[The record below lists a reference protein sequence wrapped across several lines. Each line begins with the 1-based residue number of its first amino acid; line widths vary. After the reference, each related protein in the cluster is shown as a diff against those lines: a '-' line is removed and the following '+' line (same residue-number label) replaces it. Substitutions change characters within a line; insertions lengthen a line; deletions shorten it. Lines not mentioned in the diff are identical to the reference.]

1 MGPLLIPLAL
11 QFAPFL
17 ISEVTT
23 LIQHLHKT
31 VPPSP
36 QNDAKKL
43 STVVEAQI
51 PILQGLVDTGVIPAM
66 PANGAELTGVL
77 SAFVQGVFNQ
87 LKASNSLPARPGDP
101 PKPTSIFEGTPDTSS
116 ISSKGFEIPI
126 SFTGKLTLSI

>member
-11 QFAPFL
+11 QFAPF
-17 ISEVTT
+17 IVQEVTS

-87 LKASNSLPARPGDP
+87 LKASNLLPARPGDP
-101 PKPTSIFEGTPDTSS
+101 PKPVPFPEAMPDTSG